1 LFLKICKNHLT
12 ENNAVI
18 YKKIT
23 KIDGFFI
30 IHKIDMKSL
39 QLVILF
45 VATFF
50 SATAQQ
56 NISVEEIYTG
66 AFRTKGMDALQ
77 SMKNTNQ
84 YTVLNFDRTSR
95 TQQVD
100 LYDFATLKKV
110 STIIDA
116 KNFTDLKDGI
126 DSYTFS
132 NDEKQLLIANNS
144 NPIYRHSF
152 TANYFLYNLATK
164 ELSKILENVQ
174 EPTFSPDGTKIGFA
188 KENNLFIYDIAT
200 KNTTQITFDGAKNS
214 IINGITDWVYE
225 EEFAFVRA
233 FDWSADSKKLAY
245 IRFDESQVPQFSMDL
260 YKKDLYPTADTF
272 KYPKAGEKNSD
283 VSLYVYDVAS
293 KGSKE
298 INLGS
303 YSDFYIAR
311 LKWTNDANLVS
322 VQVLNRHQNN
332 LDLIFVDGNSGVAK
346 VVLNEKDKAYV
357 DVTDNL
363 TFLKDNS
370 FIWTSEKDGF
380 NHIYLYD
387 KNGKL
392 KNQVTKGNWEV
403 TNYYGFDEKT
413 KTVFYQSVEKGSI
426 LRDVYKISLDGKK
439 KVRLSSQT
447 GTNNATFSP
456 DFTYFINSYSSV
468 TVPTT
473 YTLNSVKDGKLVQ
486 EIVNNSAL
494 LDKLKNYDLP
504 TKEFF
509 ELTTEKGHKLNAW
522 IIKPKNFDPT
532 KKYPVF
538 MHQYSGPGSQ
548 QVANKWLDTNDMW
561 FMMLSQQGYIVA
573 CVDGRGTGFKGADF
587 KKCTQKELGKFEV
600 EDQIDAAKVIGNY
613 PYVDKSRIGI
623 FGWSYGGFMSS
634 NCLFKG
640 ADVFKMAIAVAPVT
654 NWRFYD
660 TIYTERYMTTPQENP
675 SGYDD
680 NSPINHVNK
689 LKGNFLLIHGTA
701 DDNVHVQNTM
711 QMIEALVQ
719 ANKQFDWAIYPDKN
733 HGIYGGKTRIQLY
746 NKMTNYIKEKL

>member
-1 LFLKICKNHLT
+1 M
-12 ENNAVI
+12 V
-18 YKKIT
+18 
-23 KIDGFFI
+23 
-30 IHKIDMKSL
+30 
-39 QLVILF
+39 LF
-45 VATFF
+45 VASLF

-56 NISVEEIYTG
+56 KITVEEIYRG
-66 AFRTKGMDALQ
+66 EFRAKGMDALQ

-84 YTVLNFDRTSR
+84 YTVLNTDRTSR
-95 TQQVD
+95 SQQID

-110 STIIDA
+110 ATVLDTKSH
-116 KNFTDLKDGI
+116 TDLADGI

-132 NDEKQLLIANNS
+132 NDEKQILIANNTS
-144 NPIYRHSF
+144 PIFRHSF
-152 TANYFLYNLATK
+152 TATYYLYNLATK
-164 ELSKILENVQ
+164 ELTKVLENVQ
-174 EPTFSPDGTKIGFA
+174 EPTFSPDGTKIGYA
-188 KENNLFIYDIAT
+188 KENDLFIYDIASKAIT
-200 KNTTQITFDGAKNS
+200 QVTTDGKKNE
-214 IINGITDWVYE
+214 IINGIADWVYE

-233 FDWSADSKKLAY
+233 FDWSSDSKKLAF
-245 IRFDESQVPQFSMDL
+245 IRFDESKVPQFSMDM
-260 YKKDLYPTADTF
+260 YQKDLYPTSQTF
-272 KYPKAGEKNSD
+272 KYPKAGEKNSE
-283 VSLYVYDVAS
+283 VSLHIFEV
-293 KGSKE
+293 GSKSAKK
-298 INLGS
+298 INLGN

-311 LKWTNDANLVS
+311 MKWTNDANILS
-322 VQVLNRHQNN
+322 AQVLNRHQDN
-332 LDLIFVDGNSGVAK
+332 LDLIFVDGTIGTAK
-346 VVLNEKDKAYV
+346 VILNEKDKAYV

-387 KNGKL
+387 KTGKL
-392 KNQVTKGNWEV
+392 KNQVTKGKWEV
-403 TNYYGFDEKT
+403 TSYYGFDEKT
-413 KTVFYQSVEKGSI
+413 KTVFYQSVENGSTV
-426 LRDVYKISLDGKK
+426 RDVYKISLDGKK
-439 KVRLSSQT
+439 KVKLSSQV
-447 GTNNATFSP
+447 GTNGATFSP
-456 DFTYFINSYSSV
+456 DFTYYINTYSSV
-468 TVPTT
+468 TTPPT
-473 YTLNSVKDGKLVQ
+473 YTLNSSKDGKQAQ
-486 EIVNNSAL
+486 EIVNNTPL
-494 LDKLKNYDLP
+494 VEKIKKYDLP

-522 IIKPKNFDPT
+522 MIKPKDFDAN

-538 MHQYSGPGSQ
+538 MYQYSGPGSQ
-548 QVANKWLDTNDMW
+548 EVANNWLDTNDMW
-561 FMMLSQQGYIVA
+561 FMMLSQQGYITV
-573 CVDGRGTGFKGADF
+573 CVDGRGTGYKGADF

-613 PYVDKSRIGI
+613 AYVDKSRIGI

-660 TIYTERYMTTPQENP
+660 SIYTERYMTTPQENA

-701 DDNVHVQNTM
+701 DDNVHVQNSM

>member
-1 LFLKICKNHLT
+1 
-12 ENNAVI
+12 
-18 YKKIT
+18 
-23 KIDGFFI
+23 
-30 IHKIDMKSL
+30 MKSKSI
-39 QLVILF
+39 LVVFLLSCF
-45 VATFF
+45 MAV
-50 SATAQQ
+50 AQQ
-56 NISVEEIYTG
+56 KLSVEEIYAGT
-66 AFRTKGMDALQ
+66 FRAKSMDELQ

-84 YTVLNFDRTSR
+84 YTVLNFDRGSR
-95 TQQVD
+95 TMQLD

-110 STIIDA
+110 NTFIDT
-116 KNFTDLKDGI
+116 KNFLELKDGI
-126 DSYTFS
+126 DSYVFS
-132 NDEKQLLIANNS
+132 TDEKQILLANNS
-144 NPIYRHSF
+144 NPIFRRSF
-152 TANYFLYNLATK
+152 TADYYLYDIATK
-164 ELSKILENVQ
+164 KLTKILEQVQ
-174 EPTFSPDGTKIGFA
+174 EPIFSPDGTKIGFA
-188 KENNLFIYDIAT
+188 KENNLFIYDVSSKSIT
-200 KNTTQITFDGAKNS
+200 QVTSDGKKNA

-245 IRFDESQVPQFSMDL
+245 IRFDETEVPQFSMDL
-260 YKKDLYPTADTF
+260 YKKDLYPTAETF
-272 KYPKAGEKNSD
+272 KYPKAGEKNAL
-283 VSLYVYDVAS
+283 VSLHVYDVIS
-293 KGSKE
+293 KNSKT
-298 INLGS
+298 IDLSN
-303 YSDFYIAR
+303 YNDFYIAR
-311 LKWTNDANLVS
+311 LKWTNDANILS
-322 VQVLNRHQNN
+322 AQVLNRHQDN
-332 LDLIFVDGNSGVAK
+332 LDLLFVDATSGAAK

-413 KTVFYQSVEKGSI
+413 KTVFYQSVENGSI
-426 LRDVYKISLDGKK
+426 VRDVYKISLDGKK
-439 KVRLSSQT
+439 KVKLSSQV
-447 GTNNATFSP
+447 GTNAATFSP
-456 DFTYFINSYSSV
+456 DFSLFINSFSSA
-468 TVPTT
+468 TVPPTF
-473 YTLNSVKDGKLVQ
+473 TLNNSKDGKLAQ
-486 EIVNNSAL
+486 EIVNNTAL
-494 LDKLKNYDLP
+494 AEKLKKYDLP
-504 TKEFF
+504 NKEFF

-522 IIKPKNFDPT
+522 MIKPKDFDAT

-538 MHQYSGPGSQ
+538 MYQYSGPGSQ
-548 QVANKWLDTNDMW
+548 EVANNWLDTNDMW

-573 CVDGRGTGFKGADF
+573 CVDGRGTGYKGAAF

-613 PYVDKSRIGI
+613 SYVDKTRIGI

-660 TIYTERYMTTPQENP
+660 SIYTERYMTTPQENA

-680 NSPINHVNK
+680 NSPINHVSK

-701 DDNVHVQNTM
+701 DDNVHVQNSM

>member
-1 LFLKICKNHLT
+1 M
-12 ENNAVI
+12 V
-18 YKKIT
+18 
-23 KIDGFFI
+23 
-30 IHKIDMKSL
+30 
-39 QLVILF
+39 LF
-45 VATFF
+45 VASLF

-56 NISVEEIYTG
+56 KITVEEIYRG
-66 AFRTKGMDALQ
+66 EFRTKGMDALQ

-84 YTVLNFDRTSR
+84 YTVLNTDRTSR
-95 TQQVD
+95 SQQID

-110 STIIDA
+110 ATLLDTKSH
-116 KNFTDLKDGI
+116 TDLADGI

-132 NDEKQLLIANNS
+132 NDEKQILIANNTS
-144 NPIYRHSF
+144 PIFRHSF
-152 TANYFLYNLATK
+152 TATYYLYNLATK
-164 ELSKILENVQ
+164 ELTKVLENVQ
-174 EPTFSPDGTKIGFA
+174 EPTFSPDGTKIGYA
-188 KENNLFIYDIAT
+188 KENDLFIYDIASKAIT
-200 KNTTQITFDGAKNS
+200 QVTTDGKKNE

-233 FDWSADSKKLAY
+233 FDWSSDSKKLAF
-245 IRFDESQVPQFSMDL
+245 IRFDESKVPQFSMDM
-260 YKKDLYPTADTF
+260 YQKDLYPTSQTF
-272 KYPKAGEKNSD
+272 KYPKAGEKNAV
-283 VSLYVYDVAS
+283 VSLHLFDVTS
-293 KGSKE
+293 KVAKTV
-298 INLGS
+298 NLS
-303 YSDFYIAR
+303 NYNDFYIAR
-311 LKWTNDANLVS
+311 LKWTNDANIVS
-322 VQVLNRHQNN
+322 AQILNRHQDN
-332 LDLIFVDGNSGVAK
+332 LDLIFVDATTAVAK

-387 KNGKL
+387 KTGKL
-392 KNQVTKGNWEV
+392 KNQVTKGKWEV
-403 TNYYGFDEKT
+403 TSYYGFDEKT
-413 KTVFYQSVEKGSI
+413 KTVFYQSVENGSTV
-426 LRDVYKISLDGKK
+426 RDVYKISLDGKK
-439 KVRLSSQT
+439 KVKLSSQT
-447 GTNNATFSP
+447 GTNSATFSP
-456 DFTYFINSYSSV
+456 DFSLFINSYSSV
-468 TVPTT
+468 SVPTT
-473 YTLNSVKDGKLVQ
+473 YTLNNAKDGKQVQ
-486 EIVNNSAL
+486 EIVNNNAL
-494 LDKLKNYDLP
+494 ADKLKKYSLP
-504 TKEFF
+504 TKDFF

-522 IIKPKNFDPT
+522 MIKPKDFDST

-538 MHQYSGPGSQ
+538 MYQYSGPGSQ
-548 QVANKWLDTNDMW
+548 EVANNWLDTNDMW
-561 FMMLSQQGYIVA
+561 FMMLSQQGYIIA
-573 CVDGRGTGFKGADF
+573 CVDGRGTGYKGAAF
-587 KKCTQKELGKFEV
+587 KKCTQKELGKYEV

-613 PYVDKSRIGI
+613 SYVDKTRIGI

-660 TIYTERYMTTPQENP
+660 SIYTERYMTTPQENA

-680 NSPINHVNK
+680 NSPINHVSK

-701 DDNVHVQNTM
+701 DDNVHVQNSM